1 MTVLAT
7 DDPQQSASSRVC
19 AGSSSVPDR
28 LDHAARFVV
37 DAAAAPQFAGVVIG
51 IARRAAFQP
60 QPAGG
65 QQFEDILRM
74 VDDAD
79 TVEPV
84 LLAEDFQ
91 ADRARGDERA
101 DAVPAEELRVVTPS
115 CGAPSRVSARKFERP
130 AAADPAVA
138 VGPPHLL
145 AGSREVRSMAVIVR
159 GVSSVMQPRNSR
171 PSLRL
176 PSGRVP

>member
-1 MTVLAT
+1 MRRFEQRA
-7 DDPQQSASSRVC
+7 
-19 AGSSSVPDR
+19 DR

-60 QPAGG
+60 QPAGE

-91 ADRARGDERA
+91 
-101 DAVPAEELRVVTPS
+101 V
-115 CGAPSRVSARKFERP
+115 RKITAIP
-130 AAADPAVA
+130 
-138 VGPPHLL
+138 L
-145 AGSREVRSMAVIVR
+145 
-159 GVSSVMQPRNSR
+159 
-171 PSLRL
+171 
-176 PSGRVP
+176 